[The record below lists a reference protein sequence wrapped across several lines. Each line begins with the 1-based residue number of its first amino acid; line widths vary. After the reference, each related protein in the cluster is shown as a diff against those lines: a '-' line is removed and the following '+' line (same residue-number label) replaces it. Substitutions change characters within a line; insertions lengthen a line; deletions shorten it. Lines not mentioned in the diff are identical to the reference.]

1 MTSNSKHIK
10 MNSHLF
16 KKFKNET
23 KVGDIENEIFDHD
36 HVNRYITTQE
46 FNRLT
51 SKKFAARLEQA
62 KLATSS
68 DLNAVEQFAIK
79 IGRKIQKQHFK
90 NIFVYRLTLSIL
102 DLKKTTTLN
111 ILFFEIK
118 SII

>member
-1 MTSNSKHIK
+1 MTSNSKQIK

-16 KKFKNET
+16 KKFENET
-23 KVGDIENEIFDHD
+23 KVGEIENEIFDHD
-36 HVNRYITTQE
+36 HINRYITTQE

-68 DLNAVEQFAIK
+68 DLNAVEQFPIK

-90 NIFVYRLTLSIL
+90 NIFVYRLTLE
-102 DLKKTTTLN
+102 LKKTTALN

>member
-1 MTSNSKHIK
+1 

-16 KKFKNET
+16 KKFENET
-23 KVGDIENEIFDHD
+23 KVREIENEIFDHD
-36 HVNRYITTQE
+36 HINRYITTKE

-62 KLATSS
+62 TSS
-68 DLNAVEQFAIK
+68 DLNAVEQFPIK

-90 NIFVYRLTLSIL
+90 NIFVYRLTLSTL
-102 DLKKTTTLN
+102 DLKKTTALN